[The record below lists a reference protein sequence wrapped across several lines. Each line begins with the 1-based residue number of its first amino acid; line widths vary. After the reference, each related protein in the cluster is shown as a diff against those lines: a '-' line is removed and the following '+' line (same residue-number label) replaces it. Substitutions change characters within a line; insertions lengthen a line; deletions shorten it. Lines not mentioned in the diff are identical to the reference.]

1 MKKSSFIFIIMAGI
15 YLIVAI
21 LDGFGWMTITN
32 NVLLGLSLSALL
44 SSISDILYNIGW
56 LKTAINGFNFII
68 KVTDEFLLEKKINNI
83 PNANS
88 NININGVR
96 QCIKAMGKNYKQAI
110 HPDEYNKKKFI
121 TVLEVSSQVIFALSI
136 AVFILLPFLSLPFQQ
151 PFSTALTL
159 AAFSAMCFNLYIG
172 EAISDI
178 TNKRDNDFMNKEHII
193 VQTAYPDFYIY
204 LNNRLQP
211 NEKDE
216 PLEETKEVKTD
227 AHP

>member
-21 LDGFGWMTITN
+21 LDGFGWITITN

-44 SSISDILYNIGW
+44 SSISDILCNIEW
-56 LKTAINGFNFII
+56 LKTTINGFNFII
-68 KVTDEFLLEKKINNI
+68 KVTDEFLLDKKINKI

-96 QCIKAMGKNYKQAI
+96 QYIKRMSKNYKKAI
-110 HPDEYNKKKFI
+110 HPSEYNKKKYI
-121 TVLEVSSQVIFALSI
+121 TALEVSSQVIFALSI
-136 AVFILLPFLSLPFQQ
+136 AIFILLPFLSLPFQY

-159 AAFSAMCFNLYIG
+159 AAFSAMCFNLYLG

-178 TNKRDNDFMNKEHII
+178 INKRDNDFMNKEHII
-193 VQTAYPDFYIY
+193 IQTAYSDFYSY
-204 LNNRLQP
+204 LNNRLQL

-216 PLEETKEVKTD
+216 SLEEAKEVKTD
-227 AHP
+227 ANT

>member
-88 NININGVR
+88 VM
-96 QCIKAMGKNYKQAI
+96 K
-110 HPDEYNKKKFI
+110 
-121 TVLEVSSQVIFALSI
+121 
-136 AVFILLPFLSLPFQQ
+136 
-151 PFSTALTL
+151 
-159 AAFSAMCFNLYIG
+159 
-172 EAISDI
+172 
-178 TNKRDNDFMNKEHII
+178 
-193 VQTAYPDFYIY
+193 
-204 LNNRLQP
+204 
-211 NEKDE
+211 
-216 PLEETKEVKTD
+216 
-227 AHP
+227 